1 MTARRPTLVTPPTD
15 EASVALEPSVNDQL
29 SLRLAADR
37 PGPPRALRAMLP
49 RSVAQPFDEVDHLF
63 EPWWG
68 GERAFA
74 FVDVDPATGAGSVRI
89 VDRRGR
95 DRAAA
100 LPELTATGGLV
111 GRLGGHAAVLDG
123 SLVVVDPG
131 GRPDPDG
138 LAERLAG
145 RPGRTVVYLA
155 FDIVALDG
163 RPLLAQ
169 PLERRRDILSDT
181 LEPGGPVLVVPAIP
195 GEGRALHA
203 AAATG
208 GIPGVIGRHRR
219 SPYLSGVRSRLWRL
233 AATGPSGVDP
243 DLGSIGSAGG
253 MVGPDALTE
262 GEHDAFADTSPTTPI
277 LALIQRLPL
286 DQGD

>member
-1 MTARRPTLVTPPTD
+1 
-15 EASVALEPSVNDQL
+15 
-29 SLRLAADR
+29 
-37 PGPPRALRAMLP
+37 MLP
-49 RSVAQPFDEVDHLF
+49 RYVALPFDDPDHLF

-74 FVDVDPATGAGSVRI
+74 FVEVDPGTGAGAVRI

-95 DRAAA
+95 DRAAL
-100 LPELTATGGLV
+100 LPELTTTGGLV

-123 SLVVVDPG
+123 SLVVVDPS
-131 GRPDPDG
+131 GRPDPGG

-145 RPGRTVVYLA
+145 RAGRTVVYLA
-155 FDIVALDG
+155 FDLVALDG

-169 PLERRRDILSDT
+169 PLERRRDLLT
-181 LEPGGPVLVVPAIP
+181 GVVETGGSVLVVPAIP

-203 AAATG
+203 AAAAG

-219 SPYLSGVRSRLWRL
+219 SPYLPGVRSRLWRL
-233 AATGPSGVDP
+233 VATDASSGDDSAESSGSSTTRLDEAAENGIRAD
-243 DLGSIGSAGG
+243 
-253 MVGPDALTE
+253 VGELA
-262 GEHDAFADTSPTTPI
+262 PTTPI

-286 DQGD
+286 DPGD